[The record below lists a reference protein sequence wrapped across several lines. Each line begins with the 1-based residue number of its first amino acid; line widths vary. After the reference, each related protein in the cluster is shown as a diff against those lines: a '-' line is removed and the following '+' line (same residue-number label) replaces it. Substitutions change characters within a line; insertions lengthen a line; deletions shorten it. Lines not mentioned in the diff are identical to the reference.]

1 MCRLIRVLFVS
12 VPLLFALLVAPSAFA
27 QSWISA
33 VTATTTT
40 TTATITWTTAVP
52 ANSQIAYGT
61 TTSYGSGSA
70 LNSNLVTT
78 HSAALTALTA
88 GTTYHY
94 RVLSADST
102 GALVTGLDNVF
113 TTAAAISVSVSPTTA
128 TVASGGTEQFS
139 AQITNTSNTA
149 VTWSATSGTVSTTGL
164 FTAPTVTATKT
175 VTVTATSVA
184 DNTKSASATVT
195 VNTAAG
201 ILTLNPTSISFG
213 SVTVGQTSAVLTTTL
228 TNTGNASLTI
238 TSDSLSA
245 GDFNWGGKGTC
256 NYNTL
261 APGSSCTYSAKFTPT
276 ATGTR
281 TATIMIYSTAS
292 DSTLTLPL
300 SGIGTT
306 ATAGTLTLNPT
317 SLSFGSVTV
326 GQTSPV
332 LTATLTNTGTA
343 SLTITSD
350 SLSAGDFHWGG
361 QGTCNNSTLAPG
373 ASCTYSAKF
382 TPTAAGTRTATIMI
396 YSTASDSTV
405 ALPLSGIGTTVTAGT
420 LGVSPATL
428 ALGNVVVSTSGTA
441 SGTLTAGGSSVTVS
455 AVSSNNSAFTVAGLS
470 LPVTI
475 PAGNSAAFTVKFS
488 PQTTGAVTA
497 ALTFTSNAQS
507 STTVETLTGTG
518 TAVPVHLV
526 NLSWSASTSSNVSG
540 YNIYRAAY
548 ASACGPFS
556 RINSMLNTG
565 TLYTDSAVVDGA
577 AYCYATT
584 AVNTSNE
591 ESGDSNVVA
600 NVQVPAP

>member
-1 MCRLIRVLFVS
+1 MCRLIRVLLVS
-12 VPLLFALLVAPSAFA
+12 VPLLFVFLVAPSAFA
-27 QSWISA
+27 QSWTSA
-33 VTATTTT
+33 VTAGTTS

-61 TTSYGSGSA
+61 TTSYGSSSA

-78 HSAALTALTA
+78 HSATLTSLTA

-102 GALVTGLDNVF
+102 GVLVTGLDNVF
-113 TTAAAISVSVSPTTA
+113 TTPTAAISVSVSPTTA
-128 TVASGGTEQFS
+128 TVASGGTEQLS
-139 AQITNTSNTA
+139 AQVTNTSNTA
-149 VTWSATSGTVSTTGL
+149 VTWSAISGTVSTTGL

-195 VNTAAG
+195 VNAAAAG
-201 ILTLNPTSISFG
+201 ILTLNPTSINLG
-213 SVTVGQTSAVLTTTL
+213 SVTVGQTSPVLTTTL

-238 TSDSLSA
+238 TNDSISA

-256 NYNTL
+256 NYGTL
-261 APGSSCTYSAKFTPT
+261 APGASCTYSAKFTPT

-281 TATIMIYSTAS
+281 TATIT
-292 DSTLTLPL
+292 
-300 SGIGTT
+300 
-306 ATAGTLTLNPT
+306 
-317 SLSFGSVTV
+317 
-326 GQTSPV
+326 
-332 LTATLTNTGTA
+332 
-343 SLTITSD
+343 
-350 SLSAGDFHWGG
+350 
-361 QGTCNNSTLAPG
+361 
-373 ASCTYSAKF
+373 
-382 TPTAAGTRTATIMI
+382 I

-405 ALPLSGIGTTVTAGT
+405 TLPLSGIGTATTSGT
-420 LGVSPATL
+420 LAVSPA
-428 ALGNVVVSTSGTA
+428 ALGSVVVGTSGTA
-441 SGTLTAGGSSVTVS
+441 SGTLTAGGSSVAVS
-455 AVSSNNSAFTVAGLS
+455 AVSSNNSAFSVGGLS

-475 PAGNSAAFTVKFS
+475 PAGNSAAFTVTFS

-518 TAVPVHLV
+518 MAAPVHSV
-526 NLSWSASTSSNVSG
+526 NLSWSTSTSSNVSG

-548 ASACGPFS
+548 ASACGSFS
-556 RINSMLNTG
+556 KINSSLNTG
-565 TLYTDSAVVDGA
+565 TLYTDSAVVDSA
-577 AYCYATT
+577 TYCYATT

-591 ESGDSNVVA
+591 ESGYSNVVS

>member
-1 MCRLIRVLFVS
+1 MKRFPLAPLVVDRFCIPPMCRLSRVLLVS
-12 VPLLFALLVAPSAFA
+12 APLLFVFLVAPSAFA

-52 ANSQIAYGT
+52 ANSQVPYGA

-70 LNSNLVTT
+70 LNSTLVTT
-78 HSAALTALTA
+78 HSATLTSLTA

-113 TTAAAISVSVSPTTA
+113 TTPTAAISVSVSPTTA

-139 AQITNTSNTA
+139 AQVTNTSNTA

-164 FTAPTVTATKT
+164 FTAPTVTGT

-184 DNTKSASATVT
+184 DKTKSASATMT
-195 VNTAAG
+195 VNAAAG

-213 SVTVGQTSAVLTTTL
+213 SVTVGVTSPILVTTL

-238 TSDSLSA
+238 TSNSITA
-245 GDFNWGGKGTC
+245 GDFTFGGKGTC
-256 NYNTL
+256 NNNAM

-281 TATIMIYSTAS
+281 TGTIGIYSTAS
-292 DSTLTLPL
+292 NSTVTLPL

-306 ATAGTLTLNPT
+306 ATAGTL
-317 SLSFGSVTV
+317 
-326 GQTSPV
+326 
-332 LTATLTNTGTA
+332 
-343 SLTITSD
+343 
-350 SLSAGDFHWGG
+350 
-361 QGTCNNSTLAPG
+361 
-373 ASCTYSAKF
+373 
-382 TPTAAGTRTATIMI
+382 
-396 YSTASDSTV
+396 
-405 ALPLSGIGTTVTAGT
+405 
-420 LGVSPATL
+420 GVSPA
-428 ALGNVVVSTSGTA
+428 ALGSVVVGMSGTA

-475 PAGNSAAFTVKFS
+475 PAGNSAAFTVTFS

-497 ALTFTSNAQS
+497 ALTFTSNAQP

-518 TAVPVHLV
+518 TAAPVHSV

-540 YNIYRAAY
+540 YNIYRAPY
-548 ASACGPFS
+548 ASACGSFS
-556 RINSMLNTG
+556 KINSLLNTG

-577 AYCYATT
+577 TYCYTTT
-584 AVNTSNE
+584 AVNTSNG
-591 ESGDSNVVA
+591 ESGDSNVVSH
-600 NVQVPAP
+600 VQVPAP

>member
-1 MCRLIRVLFVS
+1 MCRLRRVLLVS
-12 VPLLFALLVAPSAFA
+12 VPLLFVFFVAPSAFA
-27 QSWISA
+27 QSWISTI
-33 VTATTTT
+33 TATTTT

-52 ANSQIAYGT
+52 ANSQITYGT
-61 TTSYGSGSA
+61 TTSYGRSSA

-78 HSAALTALTA
+78 HSATLTSLTA

-113 TTAAAISVSVSPTTA
+113 TTRALAISVSVSPTAA

-139 AQITNTSNTA
+139 AQVTNTSNTA

-184 DNTKSASATVT
+184 DNTKSARATVT
-195 VNTAAG
+195 VNAAAG

-213 SVTVGQTSAVLTTTL
+213 SVTVGQTSPVLTTTL

-238 TSDSLSA
+238 TSDSISA

-292 DSTLTLPL
+292 DSTVTLPL

-306 ATAGTLTLNPT
+306 ATAGTL
-317 SLSFGSVTV
+317 
-326 GQTSPV
+326 
-332 LTATLTNTGTA
+332 
-343 SLTITSD
+343 
-350 SLSAGDFHWGG
+350 
-361 QGTCNNSTLAPG
+361 
-373 ASCTYSAKF
+373 
-382 TPTAAGTRTATIMI
+382 
-396 YSTASDSTV
+396 
-405 ALPLSGIGTTVTAGT
+405 
-420 LGVSPATL
+420 GVSPATL
-428 ALGNVVVSTSGTA
+428 ALGSVVVGKSGTA
-441 SGTLTAGGSSVTVS
+441 SGSLTAGGASVTVS
-455 AVSSNNSAFTVAGLS
+455 AVSSNNSAFSVGGLS

-475 PAGNSAAFTVKFS
+475 PAGNSAAFTVTFS

-518 TAVPVHLV
+518 TAAPVHSV

-548 ASACGPFS
+548 ASACGSFS
-556 RINSMLNTG
+556 KINSLLNTG

-577 AYCYATT
+577 TYCYATT

-591 ESGDSNVVA
+591 ESGYSNVA
-600 NVQVPAP
+600 SNVQVPAP

>member
-1 MCRLIRVLFVS
+1 MYRLSRVLLVS
-12 VPLLFALLVAPSAFA
+12 VPLLFVFLLAPSAFA

-52 ANSQIAYGT
+52 ANSQITYGA
-61 TTSYGSGSA
+61 TTSYGSSSA
-70 LNSNLVTT
+70 LNSTLVTT
-78 HSAALTALTA
+78 HSATLTSLTA
-88 GTTYHY
+88 GATYHY

-113 TTAAAISVSVSPTTA
+113 TAPAAAISVSVSPTTA
-128 TVASGGTEQFS
+128 TVASGGTEQLS
-139 AQITNTSNTA
+139 AQVTNTSNTA
-149 VTWSATSGTVSTTGL
+149 VTWSAISGTVSTTGL

-195 VNTAAG
+195 VNAAAAG
-201 ILTLNPTSISFG
+201 ILTLNPTSINLG
-213 SVTVGQTSAVLTTTL
+213 SVTVGQTSPVLTTTL

-238 TSDSLSA
+238 TNDSISA

-256 NYNTL
+256 NYGTL
-261 APGSSCTYSAKFTPT
+261 APGASCTYSAKFTPT

-281 TATIMIYSTAS
+281 TATIT
-292 DSTLTLPL
+292 
-300 SGIGTT
+300 
-306 ATAGTLTLNPT
+306 
-317 SLSFGSVTV
+317 
-326 GQTSPV
+326 
-332 LTATLTNTGTA
+332 
-343 SLTITSD
+343 
-350 SLSAGDFHWGG
+350 
-361 QGTCNNSTLAPG
+361 
-373 ASCTYSAKF
+373 
-382 TPTAAGTRTATIMI
+382 I

-405 ALPLSGIGTTVTAGT
+405 TLPLSGIGTATTSGT
-420 LGVSPATL
+420 LAVSPA
-428 ALGNVVVSTSGTA
+428 ALGSVVVGTSGTA
-441 SGTLTAGGSSVTVS
+441 SGTLTAGGSSVAVS
-455 AVSSNNSAFTVAGLS
+455 AVSSNNSAFSVGGLS

-475 PAGNSAAFTVKFS
+475 PAGNSAAFTVTFS

-518 TAVPVHLV
+518 MAAPVHSV
-526 NLSWSASTSSNVSG
+526 NLSWSTSTSSNVSG

-548 ASACGPFS
+548 ASACGSFS
-556 RINSMLNTG
+556 KINSSLNTG
-565 TLYTDSAVVDGA
+565 TLYTDSAVVDSA
-577 AYCYATT
+577 TYCYATT

-591 ESGDSNVVA
+591 ESGYSNVVS

>member
-1 MCRLIRVLFVS
+1 MKRFPLAFLVVDRFCIWAMCRLIRVLFVS

-261 APGSSCTYSAKFTPT
+261 APG
-276 ATGTR
+276 
-281 TATIMIYSTAS
+281 
-292 DSTLTLPL
+292 
-300 SGIGTT
+300 
-306 ATAGTLTLNPT
+306 
-317 SLSFGSVTV
+317 
-326 GQTSPV
+326 
-332 LTATLTNTGTA
+332 
-343 SLTITSD
+343 
-350 SLSAGDFHWGG
+350 
-361 QGTCNNSTLAPG
+361 

>member
-1 MCRLIRVLFVS
+1 MKRFPLALLVVDRFCIGPMCRLIRVLLVP
-12 VPLLFALLVAPSAFA
+12 VPLSLLFVFLFAPSAFA
-27 QSWISA
+27 QSWITA

-40 TTATITWTTAVP
+40 TTATISWTTAVP

-61 TTSYGSGSA
+61 TTSYGSSSA
-70 LNSNLVTT
+70 LNSNLVTA
-78 HSAALTALTA
+78 HSAALTSLAA

-102 GALVTGLDNVF
+102 GVLVTGLDNLF
-113 TTAAAISVSVSPTTA
+113 TTPTSAISVSVSPTAA

-149 VTWSATSGTVSTTGL
+149 VTWSATAGTVSTTGL
-164 FTAPTVTATKT
+164 FKAPTVTAT
-175 VTVTATSVA
+175 VTVKATSVA

-195 VNTAAG
+195 VNAAAAG

-213 SVTVGQTSAVLTTTL
+213 SVTIGQTSPVLLTTL

-238 TSDSLSA
+238 TNDSLST

-256 NYNTL
+256 DYN
-261 APGSSCTYSAKFTPT
+261 
-276 ATGTR
+276 
-281 TATIMIYSTAS
+281 
-292 DSTLTLPL
+292 
-300 SGIGTT
+300 
-306 ATAGTLTLNPT
+306 
-317 SLSFGSVTV
+317 
-326 GQTSPV
+326 
-332 LTATLTNTGTA
+332 
-343 SLTITSD
+343 
-350 SLSAGDFHWGG
+350 
-361 QGTCNNSTLAPG
+361 TLAPG

-382 TPTAAGTRTATIMI
+382 TPTASGTRTGTITI
-396 YSTASDSTV
+396 ISTASNSTV
-405 ALPLSGIGTTVTAGT
+405 TLPLSGIGTSATAGT
-420 LGVSPATL
+420 LGVTPATL
-428 ALGNVVVSTSGTA
+428 ALGSVVVGTSGNA

-455 AVSSNNSAFTVAGLS
+455 AVSSNNSAFTVGGLS

-475 PAGNSAAFTVKFS
+475 PAGNSAAFTMKFS
-488 PQTTGAVTA
+488 PQATGAVTA

-518 TAVPVHLV
+518 TAAPVYAI

-548 ASACGPFS
+548 ATACGSFS
-556 RINSMLNTG
+556 KVNSLLNTG

-577 AYCYATT
+577 TYCYATT
-584 AVNTSNE
+584 AVNSTNE
-591 ESGDSNVVA
+591 ESGYSNVVS